1 MELSIGQLI
10 MPKYVKINEPDIL
23 DEQKKPFA
31 LFDNLLVRKQISL
44 SKKLCDRLLK
54 DSRPVEK
61 LRFGQSTN

>member
-1 MELSIGQLI
+1 MEISIGQLI

-44 SKKLCDRLLK
+44 SKNYVT
-54 DSRPVEK
+54 DS
-61 LRFGQSTN
+61 